1 VNLIFYF
8 LENART
14 TERDAR
20 HLQMGSRGNGRRSS
34 IQAGRPETEA
44 CPIVAAGLNFKIV
57 NRVDFENL
65 INLDINGSFSWYLLN
80 FPFFVIDNAN
90 KYYKRK

>member
-1 VNLIFYF
+1 MNVIFYF

-14 TERDAR
+14 TERDAC
-20 HLQMGSRGNGRRSS
+20 HLQMGARGNGRRSS
-34 IQAGRPETEA
+34 IQAGRPETEL

-65 INLDINGSFSWYLLN
+65 INLDVNESFSLYLSN
-80 FPFFVIDNAN
+80 FPPFRD
-90 KYYKRK
+90 